1 MSVAGKTASS
11 QTFALA
17 TAVTAGLLNSEIS
30 GIAGLGFQ
38 SLSTSQTP
46 PLWSNVGL
54 TSGAEE
60 FAFFLNRQIQTA
72 ASSDLE
78 QYGGVFSLGGANST
92 LYQGAINWS
101 NVINKAYWLITL
113 GGASVNGVNL
123 DVRSTNKAA
132 IDTGTTLI
140 GGPSSV
146 ISALY
151 AQIPGAQASAS
162 SQGYYEFPCDTA
174 VNTTLTFGDQQ
185 YAINTQD
192 FVAGATNRAGT
203 TCMGAFFDVGSD
215 ANTRSLQ
222 WIVGDAFLKGV
233 YSVFQVSA
241 LPRKA
246 GPFSVALTMLCP
258 SPERQSRTRR
268 LRSTRRR
275 PQLGHQQHDGC
286 ADQGCHEW
294 RRSFDKWTRRRP
306 GSARNER
313 ASPGIVLLASGLGP
327 ASPLHCVAL
336 HRIAPS
342 LSI

>member
-1 MSVAGKTASS
+1 VIH
-11 QTFALA
+11 
-17 TAVTAGLLNSEIS
+17 LLTP
-30 GIAGLGFQ
+30 
-38 SLSTSQTP
+38 TSK
-46 PLWSNVGL
+46 S
-54 TSGAEE
+54 
-60 FAFFLNRQIQTA
+60 
-72 ASSDLE
+72 
-78 QYGGVFSLGGANST
+78 
-92 LYQGAINWS
+92 YQGAINWS

-113 GGASVNGVNL
+113 GGVSVSSRSAASPTAL
-123 DVRSTNKAA
+123 DVSSTNKAA

-174 VNTTLTFGDQQ
+174 VNTTMTFGDQQ

-246 GPFSVALTMLCP
+246 WPFSGRTDHALPL
-258 SPERQSRTRR
+258 SRTAVPHASASQHSQTASTRAPAARR
-268 LRSTRRR
+268 LRR
-275 PQLGHQQHDGC
+275 PRLPRVAPQRSAVDASLS
-286 ADQGCHEW
+286 AW
-294 RRSFDKWTRRRP
+294 RRS
-306 GSARNER
+306 
-313 ASPGIVLLASGLGP
+313 
-327 ASPLHCVAL
+327 
-336 HRIAPS
+336 
-342 LSI
+342 